1 MFDGIGFMELLLI
14 GVLGLVVL
22 GPERLPVA
30 VRSISGWIR
39 AMKRMANSVKEELE
53 QELKIE
59 QLHADLKKAEGKG
72 LSNLSPEL
80 QESIDQL
87 KAAAQSVNRPYQ
99 VENSQVENSQTDN
112 SPKMDAQTKPNPTLG
127 NPSAS
132 SQASPAPQNA
142 LEETCHTQE
151 NHIHSP
157 ASAPT
162 VSTSPKEPSQNADN
176 PANSKSNG

>member
-30 VRSISGWIR
+30 VRSITGWIR
-39 AMKRMANSVKEELE
+39 AMKRMANSVKDELE

-59 QLHADLKKAEGKG
+59 QLHADLKKAESKG

-87 KAAAQSVNRPYQ
+87 REAAQSVNRPYQ
-99 VENSQVENSQTDN
+99 VEDS
-112 SPKMDAQTKPNPTLG
+112 K
-127 NPSAS
+127 
-132 SQASPAPQNA
+132 SPAQEAPKA
-142 LEETCHTQE
+142 EEKT
-151 NHIHSP
+151 P
-157 ASAPT
+157 ATETAPKPT
-162 VSTSPKEPSQNADN
+162 GTDTK
-176 PANSKSNG
+176 

>member
-30 VRSISGWIR
+30 VRSITGWIR
-39 AMKRMANSVKEELE
+39 AMKRMANSVKDELE

-59 QLHADLKKAEGKG
+59 QLHADLKKAESKG

-87 KAAAQSVNRPYQ
+87 REAAQSVNRPYQ
-99 VENSQVENSQTDN
+99 VEDSKSPAQE
-112 SPKMDAQTKPNPTLG
+112 SPKAEAAVEEKTPATETAPKPTGTDTK
-127 NPSAS
+127 
-132 SQASPAPQNA
+132 
-142 LEETCHTQE
+142 
-151 NHIHSP
+151 
-157 ASAPT
+157 
-162 VSTSPKEPSQNADN
+162 
-176 PANSKSNG
+176 

>member
-30 VRSISGWIR
+30 VRSVSGWIR
-39 AMKRMANSVKEELE
+39 ALKRMANSVKEELE

-59 QLHADLKKAEGKG
+59 QLHADLKKAESKG
-72 LSNLSPEL
+72 LTNLSPEL

-99 VENSQVENSQTDN
+99 VENDTQDASVSSTPSTEKRATADDNPLTQSPSVTENTIGAPATD
-112 SPKMDAQTKPNPTLG
+112 PKSATTD
-127 NPSAS
+127 SAS
-132 SQASPAPQNA
+132 S
-142 LEETCHTQE
+142 T
-151 NHIHSP
+151 
-157 ASAPT
+157 
-162 VSTSPKEPSQNADN
+162 PKR
-176 PANSKSNG
+176 

>member
-59 QLHADLKKAEGKG
+59 QLHADLKKAEGQG

-80 QESIDQL
+80 QESIEQL
-87 KAAAQSVNRPYQ
+87 KKAAQSVNRPYQ
-99 VENSQVENSQTDN
+99 VPES
-112 SPKMDAQTKPNPTLG
+112 
-127 NPSAS
+127 
-132 SQASPAPQNA
+132 APQGTPAEAN
-142 LEETCHTQE
+142 Q
-151 NHIHSP
+151 IHSP
-157 ASAPT
+157 AQSSQTPATVPVDVSPSAPASL
-162 VSTSPKEPSQNADN
+162 VNSELSQGAVTRSNSI
-176 PANSKSNG
+176 ANG